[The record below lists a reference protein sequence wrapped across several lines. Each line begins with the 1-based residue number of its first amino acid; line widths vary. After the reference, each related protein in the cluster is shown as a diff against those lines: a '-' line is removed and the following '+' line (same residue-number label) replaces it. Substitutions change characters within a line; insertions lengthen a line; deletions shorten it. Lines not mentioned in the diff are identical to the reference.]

1 MHSALTLNAADPY
14 FYPRVF
20 LSLLLCISS
29 YLRLC
34 LFNSVYLWPSFSKRT
49 SKTSLRLHLAT
60 SVSLLQNIFHLVP
73 IYIFPPSI
81 GFYYMSNIFLS
92 PLLYIN
98 WLQLILPSILTLLVS
113 IDLCICQR
121 QQICLCL
128 SLTSYHSFSTQVST
142 SLNL

>member
-1 MHSALTLNAADPY
+1 MPQIPTSIHESFFLY
-14 FYPRVF
+14 FYASPP
-20 LSLLLCISS
+20 I
-29 YLRLC
+29 YEC

-113 IDLCICQR
+113 IDLRICQR
-121 QQICLCL
+121 Q
-128 SLTSYHSFSTQVST
+128 
-142 SLNL
+142 